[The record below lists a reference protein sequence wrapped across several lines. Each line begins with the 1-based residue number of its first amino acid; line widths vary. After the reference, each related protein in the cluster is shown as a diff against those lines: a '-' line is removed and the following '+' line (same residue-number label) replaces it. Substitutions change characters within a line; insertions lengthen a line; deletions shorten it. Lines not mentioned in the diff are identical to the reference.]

1 MPEKPLAYDAY
12 EALAEDYAARI
23 DTKPHN
29 AFYERP
35 ATLSLLP
42 DVKGKRVLDAG
53 CGPGV
58 YAEELVRRGA
68 EVVCVDASPKML
80 EFARRRLGDRAWF
93 HLADLGKPLDFLAGE
108 SFDLVISPL
117 ALDYVPNWDE
127 VFREFHRLLRGGGV
141 FVFSVEHP
149 RADFMLGK
157 TANYF
162 ERELFSQMWRGFGQP
177 VIVTAYRRPLGEM
190 LNTLIDAGFVLD
202 RLLEPRP
209 TEKFRD
215 ADPED
220 YEELSVSPG
229 FMCVRASVP
238 RAVASV
244 VP

>member
-12 EALAEDYAARI
+12 EALAEDYAAHV

-58 YAEELVRRGA
+58 YAEELVLRGA
-68 EVVCVDASPKML
+68 EVVCIDASPKML
-80 EFARRRLGDRAWF
+80 EFARRRLGAKAQF
-93 HLADLGKPLDFLAGE
+93 HLADLGKPLDFLSGE

-127 VFREFHRLLRGGGV
+127 VFKEFHRVLRGGGV
-141 FVFSVEHP
+141 FVFSMEHP
-149 RADFMLGK
+149 RANFLLGK
-157 TANYF
+157 TTNYF
-162 ERELFSQMWRGFGQP
+162 DLELFSQVWRGFGQP
-177 VIVTAYRRPLGEM
+177 VIVTAYRRPLSEV

-209 TEKFRD
+209 TEQFRE

-220 YEELSVSPG
+220 YEELLVSPG
-229 FMCVRASVP
+229 FMCA
-238 RAVASV
+238 RAVKRQY
-244 VP
+244 